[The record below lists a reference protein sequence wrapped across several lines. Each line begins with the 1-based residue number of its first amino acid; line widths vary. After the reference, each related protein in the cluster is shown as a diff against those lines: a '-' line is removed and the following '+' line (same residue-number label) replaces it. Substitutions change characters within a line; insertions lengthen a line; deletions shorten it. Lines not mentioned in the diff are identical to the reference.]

1 MLRRFVTIYIFWEL
15 ITSPN
20 ESETFWMQE
29 IFPTRLTPHPSPRPF
44 TPRNFY
50 PRTFY
55 PPRVKFRR
63 VKSSG
68 SKRSGRGE
76 WKKVLAEK
84 CLRLKSYT
92 PICTLST
99 WWKWQRR
106 GLNTILNIIVCDIT
120 TDRLSTGVIIVHKLD
135 RGITLVKTWYS
146 NPKWFLEEPK
156 AVSGN
161 KFLSTIFYQ
170 IDDANKSV
178 SNKNGL
184 LVCSYVTKPKSG
196 KQNQVV
202 LLNITY
208 PLKGTMDD
216 NVRRPVLLKLYH
228 FTKGGTDVID
238 QRLTR

>member
-1 MLRRFVTIYIFWEL
+1 MYFIYL
-15 ITSPN
+15 
-20 ESETFWMQE
+20 M
-29 IFPTRLTPHPSPRPF
+29 
-44 TPRNFY
+44 
-50 PRTFY
+50 
-55 PPRVKFRR
+55 
-63 VKSSG
+63 
-68 SKRSGRGE
+68 
-76 WKKVLAEK
+76 
-84 CLRLKSYT
+84 
-92 PICTLST
+92 
-99 WWKWQRR
+99 KWQKR

-178 SNKNGL
+178 SNKNVL
-184 LVCSYVTKPKSG
+184 LVCSYVTKRKSG

-208 PLKGTMDD
+208 QLKGTIDD
-216 NVRRPVLLKLYH
+216 SVRRPVLLKLYH

-238 QRLTR
+238 QRLARKKGCTTFYPLTLTHTLSHSLTHRPYPNPYTKL